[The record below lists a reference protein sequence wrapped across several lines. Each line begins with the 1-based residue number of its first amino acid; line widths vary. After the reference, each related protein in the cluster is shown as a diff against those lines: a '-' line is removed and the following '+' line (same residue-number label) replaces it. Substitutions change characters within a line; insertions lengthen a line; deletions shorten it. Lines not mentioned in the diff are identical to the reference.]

1 MNIREA
7 TIMRVLPNARAL
19 VSTVDGNDKVMT
31 FNPQYVPLVRGK
43 KVYINDSREIVHVA
57 TKKTDIW
64 NRANEEEIEIILADF
79 EEGPLKDRLIFNEIQ
94 EISHMDEFYTKVKE
108 KFIRLFGE
116 ERATEL
122 LRESE

>member
-19 VSTVDGNDKVMT
+19 VSTVDGNNKVMT